1 MGAIVIMLKIK
12 GHSVCVDD
20 EEVMT
25 IERESKQEGGSGTFV
40 WGQLVVDKE
49 PCGETIGVKVRH
61 KRHQEDKNAHES
73 YMQASV
79 YKKRK
84 HLAPMVLNTF
94 PNGFFMEKL
103 YGEDLANI
111 ILGKGGLLG
120 FLQRM
125 GVKEE
130 VQDRLA
136 ATKKLRGLLCAAV
149 LDAVQEMH
157 ECGFAHN
164 DVKLENLHAVWE
176 GTLEKG
182 CFKVRLLD
190 FEMAQTDDHLINGG
204 TPAYI
209 KPRALGR
216 INTLKE
222 QQDNDIFAVAVVF
235 HAITT
240 EMLPHTG
247 SNYEKKFE
255 SETVKTIISH
265 IDTMLTPT
273 DLKTI
278 TEQYE

>member
-1 MGAIVIMLKIK
+1 VALDRQ
-12 GHSVCVDD
+12 HYHYCVDG
-20 EEVMT
+20 EEVMK
-25 IERESKQEGGSGTFV
+25 IERESEQEGGSGIFV

-49 PCGETIGVKVRH
+49 PCGQTVGVKVRH

-73 YMQASV
+73 EMQASV
-79 YKKRK
+79 HKKRR
-84 HLAPMVLNTF
+84 HLVPMVLNTF

-120 FLQRM
+120 FVQRM

-136 ATKKLRGLLCAAV
+136 ATRKLRSLLCAAV
-149 LDAVQEMH
+149 MDAVQELH
-157 ECGFAHN
+157 EDGFAHN
-164 DVKLENLHAVWE
+164 DVKLENLHAVYE

-204 TPAYI
+204 TAAYI
-209 KPRALGR
+209 KPGALGR

-240 EMLPHTG
+240 GMLPHIG

-265 IDTMLTPT
+265 IDTVLTPT

-278 TEQYE
+278 KQQYE